1 LEEETFKGQY
11 NKEIS
16 NQIINNLKRKLV
28 DLENKTSRLQSLNE
42 IFLDLLKKQQKQI
55 ISGNPQQQMDNYD
68 LILHK
73 YRKKYDYLDIPS
85 NPINNEFRKM
95 GRSNSQLDMFN
106 IKDIKYYK
114 EPIKMMQDQLKAYIF
129 QSTLDRRRDE
139 YLLNEQINDI
149 KSEVKNRL
157 LRLENQNRLQ
167 LYSLANSIKTGEG
180 YNNFSYLANRI
191 TASQRERENF
201 EQYLNNKLNGI
212 SNINQ
217 FVNHNSNKTYFDE
230 FSNNNNYNSYNNR
243 YMNEMNNMNNNNMIN
258 DNINSMNNMSIRNNY
273 ALDDI

>member
-1 LEEETFKGQY
+1 MEEETFKGQY

-167 LYSLANSIKTGEG
+167 LYSLAN
-180 YNNFSYLANRI
+180 NNFSYLANRI